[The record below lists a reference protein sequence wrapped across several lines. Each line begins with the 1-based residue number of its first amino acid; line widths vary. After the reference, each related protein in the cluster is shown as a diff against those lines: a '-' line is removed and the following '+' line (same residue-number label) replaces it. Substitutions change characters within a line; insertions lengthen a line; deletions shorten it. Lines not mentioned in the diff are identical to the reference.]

1 MMLDAFMFV
10 ETSFLIIINILIQG
24 LTITKTVFSSETFR
38 LTEKKDEKRNMDK

>member
-24 LTITKTVFSSETFR
+24 LTITTVFSSETFR